1 MSFID
6 WFNNNNNHQINN
18 DQIISNFSSIWGL
31 ISTISDEPTF
41 DNNQTIFL
49 NESSPKVFF
58 DNTNNT
64 LNGQGL
70 GAITVSKDTH
80 DNTIYTLNKDVTIVN
95 LLERNNSTVNIDSN
109 KNKFMVLNFNEIFDG
124 NGFTITISGE
134 IMPGLFNHSL
144 FSDEKNNS
152 IHTEDNNRMGF
163 LVKNLKVI
171 PTGYNDN
178 NVLKDGHGVIIA
190 SNRYLD
196 GGSLRNINYN
206 FTIRDCII
214 EKGKF
219 QGNNC
224 GSFVGYDD
232 CIIRNNVN
240 SFILIENCVSKF
252 NENIPVLG
260 KQVGG
265 RDNTDVTLKN
275 CIITGKYDTN
285 TPTGQIF
292 IYESSCEN
300 YPSMNNCYIF
310 DSSNNKVLKG
320 NNNNEK
326 LIMFNTTDNFDTK
339 NKIILNDGIQLISGF
354 NSGFWKNVYL
364 MPNCIPD
371 FSNNLSEFCA
381 GEILDVSFFPNVITK
396 IPHFE
401 PQRKATLNNSLY
413 DDILIIN
420 WNIQGYFENFKIE
433 IYKDNTLFYII
444 EKNISVNNLKSK
456 ETDNFSVTYQYRWQV
471 PPMWYL
477 FETPLKIKII
487 DIRNDILFSI
497 STNTFIIDIPPK
509 IPDLSRFK
517 NSLPIEK
524 LETTFDIKYK
534 HKPIF
539 TKKAKSAFIV
549 KDSND
554 ILESDSEDESDKVM
568 RKTLSYAEFI
578 KKKTA
583 VELVKTSRNT

>member
-1 MSFID
+1 
-6 WFNNNNNHQINN
+6 
-18 DQIISNFSSIWGL
+18 
-31 ISTISDEPTF
+31 
-41 DNNQTIFL
+41 L

-70 GAITVSKDTH
+70 GSITVSKDTH

-265 RDNTDVTLKN
+265 RNNTDVTLKN
-275 CIITGKYDTN
+275 CIFTGKYNTN
-285 TPTGQIF
+285 NPTGQVF
-292 IYESSCEN
+292 IYDSNCEN
-300 YPSMNNCYIF
+300 YPSMNNCYVF
-310 DSSNNKVLKG
+310 DNSNNKVLRG
-320 NNNNEK
+320 INNNEK
-326 LIMFNTTDNFDTK
+326 LIMFNTIDDFDTQ
-339 NKIILNDGIQLISGF
+339 NKIILNDGINLIPEF
-354 NSGFWKNVYL
+354 NRGFWQNVYL

-371 FSNNLSEFCA
+371 FSNNLSDFCA
-381 GEILDVSFFPNVITK
+381 GEILNVLFFPNIITK
-396 IPHFE
+396 IPHFQ
-401 PQRKATLNNSLY
+401 PQRKATLVNSLY

-420 WNIQGYFENFKIE
+420 WNIQGFFENFKIE
-433 IYKDNTLFYII
+433 IYKDNILFYII
-444 EKNISVNNLKSK
+444 EKNISVKNLRSK
-456 ETDNFSVTYQYRWQV
+456 ESDNFSVTYQYRWQV
-471 PPMWYL
+471 PPIWYL
-477 FETPLKIKII
+477 FNTPLKIKIT
-487 DIRNDILFSI
+487 DTRNDIIFSI
-497 STNTFIIDIPPK
+497 STNTFIINDPPK
-509 IPDLSRFK
+509 IPDLSIGK

-539 TKKAKSAFIV
+539 TKKAKQAFVV

-554 ILESDSEDESDKVM
+554 FFESDSDDETDKVM
-568 RKTLSYAEFI
+568 RKSLSYAEFI

-583 VELVKTSRNT
+583 IELVKTSRKIEND